1 MVSLKQIVEPEE
13 TALST
18 QLVEAKCE
26 QVCGKFLYWEKV
38 VVIIIVPFTQLD
50 SSDSVNYVIKEMTYL
65 KLRDILRMKLGKLLF
80 RSNSCNLYF
89 IFLLYR
95 RRKFV
100 TLKLHWKK

>member
-1 MVSLKQIVEPEE
+1 MVSLKQIIEPEE

-26 QVCGKFLYWEKV
+26 QVCGKFLYWEK

-65 KLRDILRMKLGKLLF
+65 KLRDILRNWENCYSGLILVICILFFCSTGRGSLL
-80 RSNSCNLYF
+80 
-89 IFLLYR
+89 
-95 RRKFV
+95 
-100 TLKLHWKK
+100 H

>member
-1 MVSLKQIVEPEE
+1 MVSLKQIIEPEE

-65 KLRDILRMKLGKLLF
+65 KLRDILRNWDNCYSGLILVIYILFFCSTGGGSLL
-80 RSNSCNLYF
+80 
-89 IFLLYR
+89 
-95 RRKFV
+95 
-100 TLKLHWKK
+100 H

>member
-65 KLRDILRMKLGKLLF
+65 KLRDILRNWENCYSGLILVICILFFCSTGGGSLL
-80 RSNSCNLYF
+80 
-89 IFLLYR
+89 
-95 RRKFV
+95 
-100 TLKLHWKK
+100 H

>member
-50 SSDSVNYVIKEMTYL
+50 SSDSVNYVIKEMTYS

>member
-26 QVCGKFLYWEKV
+26 QVCGKFLYWEKA
-38 VVIIIVPFTQLD
+38 VIIIVPFTQLD

>member
-1 MVSLKQIVEPEE
+1 MVSLKQIIEPEE

-26 QVCGKFLYWEKV
+26 QVCGEFLYWEKA
-38 VVIIIVPFTQLD
+38 VIIIVPFTQLD

>member
-65 KLRDILRMKLGKLLF
+65 KLRDILRNWENCYSGLILVICILFFCSTGRGSLL
-80 RSNSCNLYF
+80 
-89 IFLLYR
+89 
-95 RRKFV
+95 
-100 TLKLHWKK
+100 H

>member
-1 MVSLKQIVEPEE
+1 MVSLKQIIEPEE

-26 QVCGKFLYWEKV
+26 QVCGKFLYWEKA
-38 VVIIIVPFTQLD
+38 VIIIVPFTQLD

>member
-38 VVIIIVPFTQLD
+38 VIIIVPFTQLD
-50 SSDSVNYVIKEMTYL
+50 SSDSVNYVIKEMTYS
-65 KLRDILRMKLGKLLF
+65 KLRDILR
-80 RSNSCNLYF
+80 NWENC
-89 IFLLYR
+89 
-95 RRKFV
+95 
-100 TLKLHWKK
+100 

>member
-65 KLRDILRMKLGKLLF
+65 KLRDILRNWENCYSGLILVICILFFCSTDRGSLL
-80 RSNSCNLYF
+80 
-89 IFLLYR
+89 
-95 RRKFV
+95 
-100 TLKLHWKK
+100 H

>member
-38 VVIIIVPFTQLD
+38 VIIIVPFTQLD

-65 KLRDILRMKLGKLLF
+65 KLRDILRNWENCYSGLILVICILFFCSTGRGSLL
-80 RSNSCNLYF
+80 
-89 IFLLYR
+89 
-95 RRKFV
+95 
-100 TLKLHWKK
+100 H

>member
-26 QVCGKFLYWEKV
+26 QVCGKFLYWEKA
-38 VVIIIVPFTQLD
+38 VIIIVPSTQLD

-65 KLRDILRMKLGKLLF
+65 KLRDILRNWENCYSGLILVICILFFCSTGRGSLL
-80 RSNSCNLYF
+80 
-89 IFLLYR
+89 
-95 RRKFV
+95 
-100 TLKLHWKK
+100 H

>member
-1 MVSLKQIVEPEE
+1 MVSLKQIIEPEE

>member
-1 MVSLKQIVEPEE
+1 MVSLKQIIEPEE

-26 QVCGKFLYWEKV
+26 QVCGKFLYWEKA
-38 VVIIIVPFTQLD
+38 VIIIVPFTQLD

-95 RRKFV
+95 LRKFV